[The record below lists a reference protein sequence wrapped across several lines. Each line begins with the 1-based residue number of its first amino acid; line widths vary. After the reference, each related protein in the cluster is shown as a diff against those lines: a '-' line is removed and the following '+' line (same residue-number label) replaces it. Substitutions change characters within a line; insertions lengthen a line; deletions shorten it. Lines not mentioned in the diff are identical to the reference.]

1 MRCPACQAVLPRD
14 AHFCPSCGAAQAT
27 GGLQEVRK
35 TVTVVFCDVA
45 DSTALSRRLDP
56 EALRVVMLR
65 YFAAM
70 RDCVERRGGVV
81 EKFIGDAV
89 MAVFGVP
96 ITRED
101 DALRAVRAAIEM
113 RAALDDLND
122 ELTRDMGV
130 RIAIRIGVNTGEV
143 VTSASPAGEQ
153 ALAAGETVNVAARL
167 QQHAAPGEL
176 LLGPQTHR
184 AVAAAAA
191 VVTEPAGPLQL
202 KGLAEPITAYRLL
215 DLHPD
220 SPAAARRFDVPLV
233 GRDTELRELELI
245 LDRAARDATVQ
256 VVTVY
261 GDAGIGKSRLA
272 REYTVL
278 AAQRGVLTTT
288 GRCKPDNE
296 GASLL
301 PLAEALRPLA
311 GMEDGAVELGSDTL
325 RAVAS
330 LREGLLRDGAPGTA
344 VVETIWATCE
354 LLESLGRH
362 QPVLLVI
369 DDLQWAEDAL
379 LDALMRVAGQIT
391 DSAVVILCLA
401 RTDFFATRP
410 DWAGGL
416 PDARSL
422 LLRPLG
428 TAQCQALIQELSDV
442 MAHDT
447 AAVDGIVRRAEGN
460 PLFVEQLVAIVSDGA
475 DPGALPPTISQLIA
489 ARLDL
494 LDLSER
500 TVAAMAAVAGREF
513 TTAALRVISPDVDQV
528 MDEARIDQALAALG
542 RRRLIQLS
550 HRASRSDVAYRF
562 ANGLI
567 HQVTYDSLPKRLR
580 ARLHERLADWFEAQR
595 SDPEAVGSHLE
606 RAYRNLEDLG
616 LLDVRARELAQ
627 RGAGCL
633 ALVGGYALRHG
644 DLRRAVSL
652 LERALGLYDADDP
665 RRMLVVEQLSEA
677 TIASG
682 DTDSGQR
689 LLREARAAAI
699 ASGDAHVA
707 AHADLQLAYLQA
719 PGHQIEASLSAATNA
734 LPIFEASEDDL
745 GLARAWTRIGQAR
758 QINGRYGEA
767 VEALERALEH
777 ATAADAELERA
788 TALGALA
795 VSYWLGPE
803 PVRSAIGR
811 CNRLQSAH
819 AEGRQAVRAALA
831 CPMAVLLAMATE
843 TERARELI
851 VAAQKITDEL
861 SHAYAAATVPIF
873 GATVESLAGCFEA
886 AERMLRGAAQ
896 RCRELGDSQLYA
908 TAVRDLSRVLL
919 SQGRTVEALELAD
932 ATLIGQTMPST
943 IAELRGIS
951 ARVLATRRQD
961 EAARRLSREAIEY
974 ADRTDSLVGQA
985 MARLDSAHVRFIIGE
1000 REAAREAAEQ
1010 AWRYF
1015 TRKGHVVGE
1024 QWATDLFAR
1033 R

>member
-14 AHFCPSCGAAQAT
+14 AHFCPSCGAAQVT

-272 REYTVL
+272 REY
-278 AAQRGVLTTT
+278 
-288 GRCKPDNE
+288 
-296 GASLL
+296 
-301 PLAEALRPLA
+301 
-311 GMEDGAVELGSDTL
+311 TL

-616 LLDVRARELAQ
+616 LLDVRVRELAQ

-788 TALGALA
+788 TALGA
-795 VSYWLGPE
+795 
-803 PVRSAIGR
+803 
-811 CNRLQSAH
+811 
-819 AEGRQAVRAALA
+819 
-831 CPMAVLLAMATE
+831 
-843 TERARELI
+843 
-851 VAAQKITDEL
+851 
-861 SHAYAAATVPIF
+861 
-873 GATVESLAGCFEA
+873 
-886 AERMLRGAAQ
+886 
-896 RCRELGDSQLYA
+896 
-908 TAVRDLSRVLL
+908 
-919 SQGRTVEALELAD
+919 
-932 ATLIGQTMPST
+932 
-943 IAELRGIS
+943 
-951 ARVLATRRQD
+951 
-961 EAARRLSREAIEY
+961 
-974 ADRTDSLVGQA
+974 
-985 MARLDSAHVRFIIGE
+985 
-1000 REAAREAAEQ
+1000 
-1010 AWRYF
+1010 
-1015 TRKGHVVGE
+1015 
-1024 QWATDLFAR
+1024 
-1033 R
+1033 

>member
-14 AHFCPSCGAAQAT
+14 AHFCPSCGAAQVT

-272 REYTVL
+272 REY
-278 AAQRGVLTTT
+278 
-288 GRCKPDNE
+288 
-296 GASLL
+296 
-301 PLAEALRPLA
+301 
-311 GMEDGAVELGSDTL
+311 TL

-580 ARLHERLADWFEAQR
+580 ARLHERLADWFEAQQG
-595 SDPEAVGSHLE
+595 DPEAVGSHLE

-616 LLDVRARELAQ
+616 LLDVRVRELAQ

-861 SHAYAAATVPIF
+861 SHAYAAATVP
-873 GATVESLAGCFEA
+873 
-886 AERMLRGAAQ
+886 
-896 RCRELGDSQLYA
+896 
-908 TAVRDLSRVLL
+908 
-919 SQGRTVEALELAD
+919 
-932 ATLIGQTMPST
+932 
-943 IAELRGIS
+943 
-951 ARVLATRRQD
+951 
-961 EAARRLSREAIEY
+961 
-974 ADRTDSLVGQA
+974 
-985 MARLDSAHVRFIIGE
+985 
-1000 REAAREAAEQ
+1000 
-1010 AWRYF
+1010 
-1015 TRKGHVVGE
+1015 
-1024 QWATDLFAR
+1024 
-1033 R
+1033 